1 MADDEAQV
9 GAASAAGST
18 SPPPGDDAWLD
29 AEFRRLL
36 EFGRDIVHPDG
47 GAAWL
52 DDDGRPDLDRPVHTW
67 ITTRTVHVYALGH
80 LAGVEGAAD
89 IAAAALRG
97 LAGPLRDPEHGGW
110 YAAVGGPGGGDV
122 GKEPTDDKVGYD
134 HAFVVLAGASGAA
147 AGLDG
152 ARELLDEALAVLDTR
167 FWEPAAEMHADRWD
181 RAWQTLDP
189 YRGVNANMHAVEAL
203 LAASDVTGDPQWRD
217 RALRITTH
225 VVEEWAAANGWRIP
239 EHFDDRW
246 QPQPMHNA
254 DHVDDQFRPF
264 GATVGH
270 ALEWSRLVLHLE
282 AALGDAAPAW
292 ALPAA
297 QALFDRAV
305 ADGWHADGEP
315 GFVYTTDWDGAPVV
329 HDRLHWVVTEGIGAA
344 AALHRRTGAPGYE
357 AAYRDWWRYAVDH
370 LIDTERGSWRHQLDR
385 HNHPAATVWSGK
397 PDLYHAVQAT
407 LIPRLPLAP
416 SLATALATGRLR

>member
-1 MADDEAQV
+1 VARRRVPA
-9 GAASAAGST
+9 
-18 SPPPGDDAWLD
+18 PP
-29 AEFRRLL
+29 
-36 EFGRDIVHPDG
+36 EFGRGIIHPDG

-67 ITTRTVHVYALGH
+67 ITTRTVHVYALAH
-80 LAGVEGAAD
+80 LAGVDGAGD

-97 LAGPLRDPEHGGW
+97 LGGPLRDPVHGGW
-110 YAAVGGPGGGDV
+110 YASTGRGADLVD
-122 GKEPTDDKVGYD
+122 DDKVGYD

-181 RAWQTLDP
+181 RAWRTLDP

-225 VVEEWAAANGWRIP
+225 VVDEWAAANGWRIP
-239 EHFDDRW
+239 EHFDVRW
-246 QPQPMHNA
+246 RRSRCTTPTA
-254 DHVDDQFRPF
+254 RTTSSSRSARPI
-264 GATVGH
+264 GH

-292 ALPAA
+292 ALP
-297 QALFDRAV
+297 RA
-305 ADGWHADGEP
+305 
-315 GFVYTTDWDGAPVV
+315 GAVRPRGRRRLERRRRARL
-329 HDRLHWVVTEGIGAA
+329 RLHHRLGRRARRPRPP
-344 AALHRRTGAPGYE
+344 ALGGDRGHRSPRRRCTRGPVRPGTRRRTGTGGGTPSSTSSTPS
-357 AAYRDWWRYAVDH
+357 AA
-370 LIDTERGSWRHQLDR
+370 RGGTS
-385 HNHPAATVWSGK
+385 S
-397 PDLYHAVQAT
+397 
-407 LIPRLPLAP
+407 
-416 SLATALATGRLR
+416 TGRTSRVDGVVRQTGPVPRGAGDAGPRAPAGRRAWRRPCRRHLRG

>member
-1 MADDEAQV
+1 MADDEAR
-9 GAASAAGST
+9 AGT
-18 SPPPGDDAWLD
+18 GSPGTAPGDDGWLD

-36 EFGRDIVHPDG
+36 EFGRGIVHPDG

-80 LAGVEGAAD
+80 LAGVEGAGD
-89 IAAAALRG
+89 VAAAALGG
-97 LAGPLRDPEHGGW
+97 LTGPLRDPEHGGW
-110 YAAVGGPGGGDV
+110 YASTGRGADLVD
-122 GKEPTDDKVGYD
+122 DDKVAYD
-134 HAFVVLAGASGAA
+134 HAFVVLAASSGVV

-167 FWEPAAEMHADRWD
+167 FWEPTAEMHADRWD
-181 RAWQTLDP
+181 RAWRTLDP

-225 VVEEWAAANGWRIP
+225 VVDEWAAANGWRVP
-239 EHFDDRW
+239 EHFDVRW
-246 QPQPMHNA
+246 RPQPMHNA
-254 DHVDDQFRPF
+254 NHVDDQFRPF

-297 QALFDRAV
+297 QALFERAV
-305 ADGWHADGEP
+305 ADGWNADGAP

-344 AALHRRTGAPGYE
+344 AALWQRTGAPGYE

-385 HNHPAATVWSGK
+385 HNQPAASVWSGK

-407 LIPRLPLAP
+407 LIPRLPLTP
-416 SLATALATGRLR
+416 SLATALAGNKLRGKE